1 MSDHEPRVVYSE
13 APDQEVRSLRVRHCR
28 LRTARDEPVAELEA
42 VAFRLRFGAVAVP
55 AEGIGGVET
64 QPEFRRQGHMS
75 RLLRQALV
83 GMARRVDVAF
93 VSEGIEWVYERFGF
107 VGAVADGHLV
117 VPVRNVEQA
126 AGGEW
131 DWGSN
136 AADPDIHSATPA
148 DLPAMVGL
156 YNTAHAHRPWT
167 HERHAGW
174 NRLVPQT
181 TWKPGSRTL
190 VLRTGH
196 TINGYAV
203 LEGRAFGDPLGTLTV
218 DELVAEDA
226 PATRRLLAAVARLCW
241 QRRLGRFT
249 VREPADSL
257 TGRVARHLGCTYEQ
271 RFPPSGGMMAAV
283 LNRPSLVRTLEPEL
297 RRRACGLLPG
307 TAHLQAVEA
316 LCGGD
321 LFPDDRALIRLLLG
335 HWSAEDAYVH
345 GAAVPDRYRSLCAA
359 WFPGGGTPALPT
371 PYAHRLD
378 RY

>member
-1 MSDHEPRVVYSE
+1 MSDHEPRVVYGE
-13 APDQEVRSLRVRHCR
+13 APDQEVRSLRVRRCL

-42 VAFRLRFGAVAVP
+42 VSFRMRFGAVAVA
-55 AEGIGGVET
+55 AEGVGGVET
-64 QPEFRRQGHMS
+64 QPAFRRQGHMG
-75 RLLRQALV
+75 RLLRRALG

-93 VSEGIEWVYERFGF
+93 VSEGIEGVYERFGF
-107 VGAVADGHLV
+107 VGAVAEGHLV
-117 VPVRNVEQA
+117 VPVRNVERA
-126 AGGEW
+126 AGA
-131 DWGSN
+131 DPD
-136 AADPDIHSATPA
+136 AADPGIRSANPA

-156 YNTAHAHRPWT
+156 YNTAHAQRPWT
-167 HERHAGW
+167 HERHLGW

-181 TWKPGSRTL
+181 TWKPGSHTL
-190 VLRTGH
+190 VLRTGR
-196 TINGYAV
+196 TIAGYAV

-257 TGRVARHLGCTYEQ
+257 TGRVARHMGCAYEQ
-271 RFPPSGGMMAAV
+271 LFPPSGGMMAAV
-283 LNRPSLVRTLEPEL
+283 LNRPSLVRTVEPEL
-297 RRRACGLLPG
+297 RRRTGGQRPDTDRLL
-307 TAHLQAVEA
+307 AIEA

-321 LFPDDRALIRLLLG
+321 LFPDDRTLIRLLLG

-345 GAAVPDRYRSLCAA
+345 GAVVPDRYRDLCAA
-359 WFPGGGTPALPT
+359 WFPGGGSRALPA